1 MDIHQLKS
9 LVTIARCG
17 TVARAAEL
25 LHLSQPA
32 ISAHVKQLEE
42 ELRVRLFDRHAR
54 GMSLTAAGEAVFAH
68 AKRALHAVEAIRDE
82 ANTLNG
88 EVAGELVIG
97 TVNEPAFLRLPA
109 FLRHMREAAPQVAI
123 SLVQATSGAVLK
135 NIEDGVF
142 DAGYVE
148 GRLEGLEV
156 DATLLFPVEFV
167 VAYPAAWGARVEAGG
182 LAAALALPWIGTS
195 DDCSF
200 HKLTSALFA
209 GHGRSFAP
217 ALRTDQESLL
227 LEMVG
232 QEAGLSLLRRDML
245 EGAAG
250 GAVRALEGVVVE
262 AGMYFVCAR
271 SPAKPG
277 LLRVAQR
284 AMRRAWP
291 AGLT

>member
-32 ISAHVKQLEE
+32 ISAHIKQLEE
-42 ELRVRLFDRHAR
+42 ELRVRLFERHAR
-54 GMSLTAAGEAVFAH
+54 GMSLTAAGEAVFEH
-68 AKRALHAVEAIRDE
+68 AKRALHAVDAIRDE
-82 ANTLNG
+82 ANSLNG
-88 EVAGELVIG
+88 DVAGELVIG

-109 FLRHMREAAPQVAI
+109 FLRHMREAAPHVAI

-142 DAGYVE
+142 DAGFVE
-148 GRLEGLEV
+148 GKLEGTAV
-156 DATLLFPVEFV
+156 DATLLQPVEFV
-167 VAYPAAWGARVEAGG
+167 VGYPAAWRERIPAGPGA
-182 LAAALALPWIGTS
+182 LATALALPWIGTS
-195 DDCSF
+195 SDCSF
-200 HKLTSALFA
+200 HKLTKSLFA
-209 GHGRSFAP
+209 RHGHAFTP
-217 ALRTDQESLL
+217 ALRTDDETLL
-227 LEMVG
+227 LAMVG

-245 EGAAG
+245 DAHGKG
-250 GAVRALEGVVVE
+250 DVCALEGVVVD
-262 AGMYFVCAR
+262 AGMHFVTAQ

-284 AMRRAWP
+284 AIRRAWP
-291 AGLT
+291 AT

>member
-32 ISAHVKQLEE
+32 ISAHIKGLEE
-42 ELRVRLFDRHAR
+42 ELRVRLFERHAR
-54 GMSLTAAGEAVFAH
+54 GMTLTPAGEAVFGH

-88 EVAGELVIG
+88 ELAGELVIG

-109 FLRHMREAAPQVAI
+109 FLRHMREAAPHVAI

-142 DAGYVE
+142 DAGFVE
-148 GRLEGLEV
+148 GKLEGMAV
-156 DATLLFPVEFV
+156 DAMLLTPVEFAV
-167 VAYPAAWGARVEAGG
+167 GYPAAWRARIEPGG
-182 LAAALALPWIGTS
+182 LEAALALPWIGTS

-217 ALRTDQESLL
+217 GLRTDQEALL
-227 LEMVG
+227 LELVG
-232 QEAGLSLLRRDML
+232 QETGLSLVRRDML
-245 EGAAG
+245 DAYPKDD
-250 GAVRALEGVVVE
+250 VLALDGIVVE
-262 AGMYFVCAR
+262 ADMHFVSAQA
-271 SPAKPG
+271 PAKPG

-284 AMRRAWP
+284 AIHRAWQD
-291 AGLT
+291 